1 MVLVF
6 IMIMGAYT
14 SGMRGIEL
22 ARFVGIFLGILLLPS
37 FIFRVW
43 AVKRHLVKNWDVT
56 DRKQRIIPMLV
67 FGVFFAI
74 AYYVDL
80 QYGNLMMI
88 RLFSLSALWFAGFFL
103 VTLYWK
109 MSGHV
114 GVVALAAGL
123 LMRWFGPAAILSMVA
138 VVAVAWSR
146 IHRHD
151 HTRLQTLVAALY
163 SLIIVWY
170 FY

>member
-1 MVLVF
+1 LPGEKAECGEIIWPVYESLATLYYYPMPAKRTKEKLPLSMPVSRVANGPKRGASVSDTLARVISLVFEPMIVLVF
-6 IMIMGAYT
+6 IMITGAYT
-14 SGMRGIEL
+14 SGMRGVEL

-43 AVKRHLVKNWDVT
+43 AVKKHLVKNWDVT

-88 RLFSLSALWFAGFFL
+88 RLFSLSALWFAGFF
-103 VTLYWK
+103 
-109 MSGHV
+109 
-114 GVVALAAGL
+114 
-123 LMRWFGPAAILSMVA
+123 
-138 VVAVAWSR
+138 
-146 IHRHD
+146 
-151 HTRLQTLVAALY
+151 
-163 SLIIVWY
+163 
-170 FY
+170 